1 MMRPGSLDQCA
12 DRLAVGKVQSKHLDL
27 LCRAAKPS
35 PLLARMGGG
44 DDLIALRRQQF
55 GEIGTV
61 LAQYPGNQG
70 CLRVAFTHAAAPK
83 HSSGCGGDRR
93 IRLCAFA
100 QTKTGRQK
108 PGDSGTAPA
117 EAPPLRE
124 ATSNRP
130 PPAWGRSTPG
140 TPSTNT
146 SPSRPTAAK
155 HPRRAQASRDGP

>member
-35 PLLARMGGG
+35 PLRATMGGA
-44 DDLIALRRQQF
+44 DDLIAFRRQQF
-55 GEIGTV
+55 CEIGTV

-93 IRLCAFA
+93 IPLCAFA
-100 QTKTGRQK
+100 QKKTSKQE
-108 PGDSGTAPA
+108 PGAFGPGPA
-117 EAPPLRE
+117 EAPPLQE
-124 ATSNRP
+124 T
-130 PPAWGRSTPG
+130 
-140 TPSTNT
+140 STN
-146 SPSRPTAAK
+146 
-155 HPRRAQASRDGP
+155 H